1 MKQEGER
8 RRDKGKLWQ
17 QRSIGSSSV
26 ASFFFFSF
34 FTLSAKSP
42 VPEGDL
48 EGRDLPYFSVFAS
61 VFSSTLPPFSH
72 HVVATFAFLGHHL
85 KSKNTYFGT
94 LMAYKEAVRAQHLP
108 PE

>member
-1 MKQEGER
+1 MKQEEGR

-26 ASFFFFSF
+26 ASFFFF
-34 FTLSAKSP
+34 TLSSKSP

-61 VFSSTLPPFSH
+61 VFSSTRPPFFR

-85 KSKNTYFGT
+85 RSKNTYFGT
-94 LMAYKEAVRAQHLP
+94 LMAYKEAVCASRVSCGS
-108 PE
+108 